1 MAMSVTYATVHGRLV
16 EENRGG
22 VVTEYVPD
30 TLGSVIM
37 TTDESGTVTSTTTY
51 WPFGEVRSQ
60 TGTNPSPW
68 GFCGV
73 WGYLTDAVSRM
84 YVRARHYRADVSR
97 WLTVDP
103 VWPGQEAYGYVND
116 DPLGLVDPS
125 GLWLIP
131 VACAAACAVTAGC
144 ALGIWQACGGSWGQ
158 PEFGDCVRDFIGS
171 LPPVSQIGCGVGLLG
186 CLGCLAYYLKGRLPI
201 VPPGTRPP
209 IGPKPPKPELP
220 SGPEPP
226 KPLPPAGPSLPAPQR
241 PCPPLPWWRR
251 MLPSPT
257 WCPTICVALCRVA
270 EGFIENSFGRGSFD
284 FNLCY
289 DGCMNLCTTYLV

>member
-30 TLGSVIM
+30 TLGNVIM

-84 YVRARHYRADVSR
+84 YVRARHYRADTSR

-103 VWPGQEAYGYVND
+103 LWPLELPYGYSSDQPTTQADPTGLAACNAPDDNPCAISGPLGGCIAMLCSLKSGADIVNYIRTIGKFIGEQTLKHLIGLINDSRTKLTAPTPADCCRDAHSYRGSGPISKLGQLVKLLCQQSSGTVSFAQCSKRTDTEEDCKNCCAQMFPYPSYD
-116 DPLGLVDPS
+116 DPSFEVRETLHTRCETL
-125 GLWLIP
+125 
-131 VACAAACAVTAGC
+131 CATKSSH
-144 ALGIWQACGGSWGQ
+144 LRY
-158 PEFGDCVRDFIGS
+158 F
-171 LPPVSQIGCGVGLLG
+171 
-186 CLGCLAYYLKGRLPI
+186 
-201 VPPGTRPP
+201 
-209 IGPKPPKPELP
+209 
-220 SGPEPP
+220 
-226 KPLPPAGPSLPAPQR
+226 
-241 PCPPLPWWRR
+241 
-251 MLPSPT
+251 
-257 WCPTICVALCRVA
+257 
-270 EGFIENSFGRGSFD
+270 
-284 FNLCY
+284 
-289 DGCMNLCTTYLV
+289 